1 MLMQAVRG
9 IFFFILV
16 AISAVGLLVL
26 LPFLKEGASR
36 EEIPLLLGGAGMYL
50 LLGGVWWLFVGRVP
64 VKAALGWAFLLAPI
78 LAYLALA
85 GVLILAYVRGERL
98 SRSISIESYSEEPI
112 FWPGFD
118 DPVGWRIFVG
128 LSHPPEVE
136 ALVTAPEIRMGPEV
150 DIPSGDLSNV
160 RTWSGGYLK
169 AERLGMPETGPLALL
184 KPVGFQRL
192 YENPEGT
199 GAAGRWL
206 AERRF
211 APGSHSEHVYHLF
224 PGHLDYLASENKV
237 CMTSSTFGL
246 PACGPGQTAEQG
258 CVRTERQPERPAV
271 YHQGTDLSAIWAAFG
286 SYDMAIDL
294 SRTLTRTMRRESRL
308 QGDPAIWS
316 AMQKRLEPAGLAA
329 AGYTL
334 CPSGDD
340 THSASRLC
348 YCRAGA
354 PPG

>member
-36 EEIPLLLGGAGMYL
+36 EEIPLLLGGAGIYL

-64 VKAALGWAFLLAPI
+64 VKAALGWAFLLAPL

-85 GVLILAYVRGERL
+85 GVLLLAYVRGERL

-118 DPVGWRIFVG
+118 DPVGWRIVVG
-128 LSHPPEVE
+128 LNQPPEVE
-136 ALVTAPEIRMGPEV
+136 ALLTAPEIRMGPEV
-150 DIPSGDLSNV
+150 DIPSGDLSN
-160 RTWSGGYLK
+160 
-169 AERLGMPETGPLALL
+169 
-184 KPVGFQRL
+184 
-192 YENPEGT
+192 T

-224 PGHLDYLASENKV
+224 PGHLDYLASEDKV
-237 CMTSSTFGL
+237 CVTSATFGL

-258 CVRTERQPERPAV
+258 CVRTERQPGRPAV
-271 YHQGTDLSAIWAAFG
+271 HHQGTDLSAIWAAFG

-308 QGDPAIWS
+308 QGDPAFWS
-316 AMQKRLEPAGLAA
+316 TMQKRLEPAGLAA
-329 AGYTL
+329 AGYRL

-340 THSASRLC
+340 THSTSRLC

-354 PPG
+354 PPR